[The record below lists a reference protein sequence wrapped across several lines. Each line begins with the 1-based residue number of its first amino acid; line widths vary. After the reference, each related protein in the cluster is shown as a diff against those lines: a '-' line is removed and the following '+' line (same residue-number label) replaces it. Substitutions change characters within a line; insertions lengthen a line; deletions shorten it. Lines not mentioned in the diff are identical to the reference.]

1 MIQGIGFLGFDSWV
15 CIHWFLGLNIISI
28 LGKLKISFLSLP
40 YLQSICINNRK
51 WIQIPG
57 FRFLGLDSCVWIPAF
72 GFLGLDSW
80 VWIPGFGVLG
90 LDSWAWIPGFGVLG
104 LDSWAWIP
112 GLGVLRLGSRA
123 WIPGFRLLA

>member
-15 CIHWFLGLNIISI
+15 CIHWFVGLNIISI

-51 WIQIPG
+51 WVQTPG
-57 FRFLGLDSCVWIPAF
+57 FGFLGLDSCVWIPAF

-80 VWIPGFGVLG
+80 VWSPGLGFLG
-90 LDSWAWIPGFGVLG
+90 LDSWVW
-104 LDSWAWIP
+104 SP
-112 GLGVLRLGSRA
+112 GLGVLGLSPGSPDTGGPRQA
-123 WIPGFRLLA
+123 DVRYATLTV

>member
-15 CIHWFLGLNIISI
+15 CIHWFLGLNINISI
-28 LGKLKISFLSLP
+28 LGKLKNSFASLP
-40 YLQSICINNRK
+40 YLQSVCINNRK
-51 WIQIPG
+51 WVQIPG
-57 FRFLGLDSCVWIPAF
+57 FGFLGLDSCVWIPAF

-90 LDSWAWIPGFGVLG
+90 LDSWAWIPG
-104 LDSWAWIP
+104 
-112 GLGVLRLGSRA
+112 LGVLRLGSRA

>member
-51 WIQIPG
+51 WVQIPG
-57 FRFLGLDSCVWIPAF
+57 F
-72 GFLGLDSW
+72 GFLGLDSLACIHGFGFLGLGSL
-80 VWIPGFGVLG
+80 VWIHGFGFLG
-90 LDSWAWIPGFGVLG
+90 LDS
-104 LDSWAWIP
+104 
-112 GLGVLRLGSRA
+112 
-123 WIPGFRLLA
+123 